1 MLISGAS
8 RELVCVTPEETLP
21 EALKAVLLR
30 YAPELTVL
38 VKTPA
43 NAAAL
48 AAAAPYTAD
57 MQPKDG
63 KPAYYVCTG
72 GSCALPV
79 DMG

>member
-1 MLISGAS
+1 M
-8 RELVCVTPEETLP
+8 
-21 EALKAVLLR
+21 
-30 YAPELTVL
+30 VL

-43 NAAAL
+43 KAAAL
-48 AAAAPYTAD
+48 EAAAPYTAD